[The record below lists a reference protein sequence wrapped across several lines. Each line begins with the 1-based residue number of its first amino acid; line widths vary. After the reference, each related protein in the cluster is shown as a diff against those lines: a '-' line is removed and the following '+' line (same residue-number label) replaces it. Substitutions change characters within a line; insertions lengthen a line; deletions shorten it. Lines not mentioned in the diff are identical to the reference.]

1 MNKSDAEKTLAGTN
15 AGDKN
20 ELLFAKCGKNYN
32 NESEM
37 FKKGTT
43 LIR

>member
-1 MNKSDAEKTLAGTN
+1 MLSGTN

-20 ELLFAKCGKNYN
+20 ELLFSKIGKNYN
-32 NESEM
+32 NELEM